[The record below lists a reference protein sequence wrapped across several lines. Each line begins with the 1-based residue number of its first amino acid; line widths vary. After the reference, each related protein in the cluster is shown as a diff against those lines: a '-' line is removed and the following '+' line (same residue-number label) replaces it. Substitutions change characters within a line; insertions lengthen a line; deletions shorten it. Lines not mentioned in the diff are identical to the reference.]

1 MPDLLGPGAA
11 GALNAV
17 TSRPAFVPL
26 NQGPSDPDTW
36 VRDCTSP
43 IAADGTQD
51 KAAHMNALLAQLR
64 NLIRAGAITENSA
77 NDFMVMQAVRA
88 QRGNWLTAGGSA
100 TAITLS
106 PSPSFTQRL
115 DLIGVPLRFLAI
127 AAATGAVTITVNA
140 LSPIALTWPDGTA
153 IAAGD
158 WQAGAELVMVDD
170 GTAFRLLSPLS
181 PTQVRALQASLLPIF
196 PMCLTSDGRMPMSHS
211 AGNLVV
217 TGATIRLRGTL
228 DYDLTALAIGLRTFA
243 TVANKTYH
251 LRYDATNGLRLLDL
265 VNGGTYNP
273 SSLTENNVAFDS
285 TYTDA
290 LLARVVTNDS
300 NVGTVTVLA
309 NLPSPNLRARS
320 DPSTTSYFAITTAG
334 RVTFDGVFATNWA
347 RTPSMVGHTLTV
359 QWNTGPAQATMSGGN
374 RQEFFTV
381 DRYGIAW
388 RVSSDWNDNDALN
401 NGLHTMQCSGSIFA
415 NA

>member
-17 TSRPAFVPL
+17 TSRPAFTPL

-77 NDFMVMQAVRA
+77 NDFMVMQAVRS
-88 QRGNWLTAGGSA
+88 QRSNWLTAGGSA
-100 TAITLS
+100 AAITLS

-115 DLIGVPLRFLAI
+115 DLIGVPLRFSAL

-181 PTQVRALQASLLPIF
+181 PTQVRARTSVISRSQTFTASGTFTVP
-196 PMCLTSDGRMPMSHS
+196 PSTRSDGLTDIEVIVIGGGGGGGASGNGS
-211 AGNLVV
+211 GGGLAGNSGAGGGGGGYSFRRILGL
-217 TGATIRLRGTL
+217 TPGATIAVTVGPGGI
-228 DYDLTALAIGLRTFA
+228 AGVGA
-243 TVANKTYH
+243 TS
-251 LRYDATNGLRLLDL
+251 ATS
-265 VNGGTYNP
+265 GGTT
-273 SSLTENNVAFDS
+273 SF
-285 TYTDA
+285 
-290 LLARVVTNDS
+290 
-300 NVGTVTVLA
+300 G
-309 NLPSPNLRARS
+309 
-320 DPSTTSYFAITTAG
+320 SYFSATGGLAGVWGENTLSPGGAGGGGVGGDVNVPGGVGGSSGTNSTAAPTQSQILNIFNKGGTAPGGYGTPTFGGTGAAG
-334 RVTFDGVFATNWA
+334 RGFGDAGSGA
-347 RTPSMVGHTLTV
+347 
-359 QWNTGPAQATMSGGN
+359 SGGSG
-374 RQEFFTV
+374 V
-381 DRYGIAW
+381 AGG
-388 RVSSDWNDNDALN
+388 
-401 NGLHTMQCSGSIFA
+401 NGASGLCIVRW
-415 NA
+415 